1 VSQEFT
7 SELVMLARRPGS
19 RSGGGVRVT
28 GLALEK
34 MPGAVRD
41 EAQKAMIAVA
51 MWWRE
56 KRAPA
61 HFDVRAYD
69 RYGNIEPNVYKKRT
83 GPMGW
88 MVTKGYTEPAQRMG
102 GKVRPLVRTG
112 KLRQMILHGS
122 YTAQAS
128 GSGGSLKVRAW
139 WPGLPRYTYMFDPGF
154 VKYFGRHENIKT
166 KPLVH
171 NKVAELTIV
180 DAAEVEEMRGVF
192 DRNFNRLLKERE
204 KQAGAA

>member
-19 RSGGGVRVT
+19 RSVGGVRVT
-28 GLALEK
+28 GLALDK

-69 RYGNIEPNVYKKRT
+69 RYGNIEPNVYKERT

-128 GSGGSLKVRAW
+128 GSQPASKMRLRTGAMYDIRPPLAASHGSGAGCSA
-139 WPGLPRYTYMFDPGF
+139 P
-154 VKYFGRHENIKT
+154 
-166 KPLVH
+166 
-171 NKVAELTIV
+171 A
-180 DAAEVEEMRGVF
+180 RGCTS
-192 DRNFNRLLKERE
+192 
-204 KQAGAA
+204 GTG